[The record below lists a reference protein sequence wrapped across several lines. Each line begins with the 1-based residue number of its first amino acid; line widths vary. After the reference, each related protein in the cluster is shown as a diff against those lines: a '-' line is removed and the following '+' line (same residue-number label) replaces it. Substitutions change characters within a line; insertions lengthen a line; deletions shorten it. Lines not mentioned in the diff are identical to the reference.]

1 VGRAPRRVQPEEQL
15 TAPIV
20 LTALG
25 VTGWAL
31 TINLM
36 ATLEEKKLLS
46 RKRLRGV
53 LIEATNGVQELVDL
67 GDHAVLQVS
76 LSILRG
82 ELDLWESP
90 PE

>member
-1 VGRAPRRVQPEEQL
+1 
-15 TAPIV
+15 
-20 LTALG
+20 
-25 VTGWAL
+25 
-31 TINLM
+31 
-36 ATLEEKKLLS
+36 
-46 RKRLRGV
+46 V